1 MSGQKRN
8 HIGLTGGIG
17 AGKSTVAARFALLG
31 AAVIDADAISRRA
44 LEPDG
49 CCYAGVVQL
58 FGPGVLGPDGRI
70 DRGRVA
76 SFVFSDA
83 ALRERLNALVHPA
96 VQREMLARADEA
108 GERRLVVF
116 DVPLL
121 FESGWQSL
129 MYRTVLVVA
138 GEDTRIARVCRRDG
152 CTPAAA
158 AARIRAQMP
167 QQDKVALA
175 DHVLENDGAPEALY
189 PRVDALY
196 ARLCAE
202 AGL

>member
-8 HIGLTGGIG
+8 YIGLTGGIG

-76 SFVFSDA
+76 SLVFSDA

-138 GEDTRIARVCRRDG
+138 GEDTCVARVCRRDG

-175 DHVLENDGAPEALY
+175 DHVLENDGTPEALY
-189 PRVDALY
+189 PQVDALY

>member
-8 HIGLTGGIG
+8 YIGLTGGIG

-76 SFVFSDA
+76 SLVFSDA

-121 FESGWQSL
+121 L
-129 MYRTVLVVA
+129 RAA
-138 GEDTRIARVCRRDG
+138 GN
-152 CTPAAA
+152 P
-158 AARIRAQMP
+158 
-167 QQDKVALA
+167 
-175 DHVLENDGAPEALY
+175 
-189 PRVDALY
+189 
-196 ARLCAE
+196 
-202 AGL
+202 